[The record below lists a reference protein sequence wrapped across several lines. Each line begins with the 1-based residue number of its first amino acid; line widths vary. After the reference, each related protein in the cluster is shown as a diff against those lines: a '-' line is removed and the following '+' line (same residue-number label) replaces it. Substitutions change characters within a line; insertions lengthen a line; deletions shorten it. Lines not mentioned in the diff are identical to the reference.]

1 MIIDVVSFHV
11 KPQRVQDFLRH
22 NEEWVRLMRRARGFV
37 TQTMFRSLDRP
48 GEFVAQVS
56 WVNRDYRD
64 RFHTGDDA
72 DRRALQ
78 DQAREFLEAAPASNL
93 VETV

>member
-1 MIIDVVSFHV
+1 MIIDVVSFRV

-22 NEEWVRLMRRARGFV
+22 NEDWVRLMRRARGFV
-37 TQTMFRSLDRP
+37 NQLLFRSLDHP
-48 GEFVAQVS
+48 GEYVAQVS

-64 RFHTGDDA
+64 RFHSDDDA

-78 DQAREFLEAAPASNL
+78 DQAREFLEAVPTNTL